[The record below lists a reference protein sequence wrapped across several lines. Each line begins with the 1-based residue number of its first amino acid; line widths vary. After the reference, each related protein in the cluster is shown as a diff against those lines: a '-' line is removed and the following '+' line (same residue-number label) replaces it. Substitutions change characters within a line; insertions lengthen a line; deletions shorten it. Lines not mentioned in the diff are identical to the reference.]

1 MGIHIDPL
9 VNPELQRALA
19 YARARE
25 SYPAIPG
32 ELLLELCDAAW
43 ERAAGEADD
52 GRAVD
57 RFEHAMDL
65 VARGYRAGG
74 GRLSVSEVAQ
84 QAIPVAALRPYVKPV
99 RVKPLPFEPA
109 SE

>member
-9 VNPELQRALA
+9 ANPELQRALA

-25 SYPAIPG
+25 TYPAITG
-32 ELLLELCDAAW
+32 GLLLALCNAAW
-43 ERAAGEADD
+43 ERAAGETGD
-52 GRAVD
+52 GLAVD

-84 QAIPVAALRPYVKPV
+84 QAIPLAALRPYIKPAGA
-99 RVKPLPFEPA
+99 RSLPFEPA
-109 SE
+109 VE